1 MSATIIEGPPLSLS
15 KKRELVSAI
24 TDIISRSYEWPAE
37 RVIVILHENPDENV
51 ARGGILLSDKKLDGF
66 RNNK

>member
-1 MSATIIEGPPLSLS
+1 MPTTIIEGPPLPLN

-24 TDIISRSYEWPAE
+24 TDIISRTYEWPAE